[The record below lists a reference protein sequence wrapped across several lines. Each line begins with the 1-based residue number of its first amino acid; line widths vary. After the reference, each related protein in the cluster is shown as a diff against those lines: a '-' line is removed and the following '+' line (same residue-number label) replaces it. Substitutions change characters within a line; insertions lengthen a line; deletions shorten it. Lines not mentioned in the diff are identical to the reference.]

1 MTNGKRLKNQ
11 YRLQLAVNLINCI
24 LFSTV
29 IPIIRKWMI
38 LSCDFYLNV
47 EQVMP
52 ALMMIVIGVSTKY
65 SEKMK
70 NTMCNFFIVIYGV
83 LVIVNVIGAVFVVTY
98 YRAIG
103 ITMLIVIQFITTG
116 LLLPCLNITSKIFKA
131 RMFEK
136 ADDRE
141 EVDLGLTIA
150 QSISMIAGCIL
161 SFLIKDLVDTSVVPE
176 KLDITMKVIIVVFG
190 ISNAVSYL
198 NWAIAYVRFPNIR
211 ESSEKKR
218 TN

>member
-1 MTNGKRLKNQ
+1 MEKNLKNQ
-11 YRLQLAVNLINCI
+11 FRLQVAVSMVNCI
-24 LFSTV
+24 LFSAV
-29 IPIIRKWMI
+29 FPIIKKWMV

-52 ALMMIVIGVSTKY
+52 ALMMIIIGMSTKY
-65 SEKMK
+65 SDKMK
-70 NTMCNFFIVIYGV
+70 DAMCNFFLVIYGI
-83 LVIVNVIGAVFVVTY
+83 LVAINVIGAIFVVAY

-116 LLLPCLNITSKIFKA
+116 LLIPSLNITSKIFKA

-141 EVDLGLTIA
+141 EADLGMTIA
-150 QSISMIAGCIL
+150 QSASMIIGCGI
-161 SFLIKDLVDTSVVPE
+161 SFIVKDLVDTSVVPE
-176 KLDITMKVIIVVFG
+176 TLDTTMKIIVIIFG

-198 NWAIAYVRFPNIR
+198 NWAIAYVKLPNIKG
-211 ESSEKKR
+211 SEKKR

>member
-1 MTNGKRLKNQ
+1 MTKMERRLKNQ
-11 YRLQLAVNLINCI
+11 YRLQLVVNFINCV
-24 LFSTV
+24 LFSAV
-29 IPIIRKWMI
+29 IPVIRKWMV

-52 ALMMIVIGVSTKY
+52 ALMIIIIGVSTKY
-65 SEKMK
+65 SDKMK
-70 NTMCNFFIVIYGV
+70 DAMCNFFIVIYGILV
-83 LVIVNVIGAVFVVTY
+83 LINVIGAIFVVTY

-103 ITMLIVIQFITTG
+103 MTMLVVIQFITTG
-116 LLLPCLNITSKIFKA
+116 LLIPSLNITSKIFKA

-141 EVDLGLTIA
+141 NVDLGLTIV
-150 QSISMIAGCIL
+150 QSISMLIGCIF

-176 KLDITMKVIIVVFG
+176 TLDTTMKIIVIVFG

-198 NWAIAYVRFPNIR
+198 NWAVACVRFPNIKG
-211 ESSEKKR
+211 SEKKR

>member
-1 MTNGKRLKNQ
+1 MTKMERRLKNQ
-11 YRLQLAVNLINCI
+11 YRLHLAVNFINCV
-24 LFSTV
+24 LFSAV
-29 IPIIRKWMI
+29 MPIIRKWMV

-52 ALMMIVIGVSTKY
+52 ALMMVIIGVSTKY
-65 SEKMK
+65 SDKMK
-70 NTMCNFFIVIYGV
+70 DAMCNFFMVIYSILV
-83 LVIVNVIGAVFVVTY
+83 LINIIGAIFVVSY
-98 YRAIG
+98 YRVIG

-116 LLLPCLNITSKIFKA
+116 LLIPSLSITSKIFKA

-150 QSISMIAGCIL
+150 QSASMIIGCLI
-161 SFLIKDLVDTSVVPE
+161 SFIIKDLVDTSVVPE
-176 KLDITMKVIIVVFG
+176 TLDTTMKIIVITFG

-198 NWAIAYVRFPNIR
+198 NWAIAYVRFPNIKG
-211 ESSEKKR
+211 SEKKR

>member
-1 MTNGKRLKNQ
+1 MERRLKNQ
-11 YRLQLAVNLINCI
+11 YRLQLVVNFINCV
-24 LFSTV
+24 LFSAV
-29 IPIIRKWMI
+29 IPVIRKWMV

-52 ALMMIVIGVSTKY
+52 ALMIIIIGVSTKY
-65 SEKMK
+65 SDKMK
-70 NTMCNFFIVIYGV
+70 DAMCNFFIVIYGILV
-83 LVIVNVIGAVFVVTY
+83 LINVIGAIFVVTY

-103 ITMLIVIQFITTG
+103 MTMLVVIQFITTG
-116 LLLPCLNITSKIFKA
+116 LLIPSLNITSKIFKA

-141 EVDLGLTIA
+141 NVDLGLTIV
-150 QSISMIAGCIL
+150 QSISMLIGCIF

-176 KLDITMKVIIVVFG
+176 KLDITMKVIVIIFG
-190 ISNAVSYL
+190 ISNSVSYL
-198 NWAIAYVRFPNIR
+198 NWAIACIRFPNIKG
-211 ESSEKKR
+211 SEKKR

>member
-1 MTNGKRLKNQ
+1 MERRLKNQ
-11 YRLQLAVNLINCI
+11 YRLQLVVNFINCV
-24 LFSTV
+24 LFSAV
-29 IPIIRKWMI
+29 IPVIRKWMV

-52 ALMMIVIGVSTKY
+52 ALMIIIIGVSTKY
-65 SEKMK
+65 SDKMK
-70 NTMCNFFIVIYGV
+70 DAMCNFFIVIYGILV
-83 LVIVNVIGAVFVVTY
+83 LINVIGAIFVVTY

-103 ITMLIVIQFITTG
+103 MTMLVVIQFITTG
-116 LLLPCLNITSKIFKA
+116 LLIPSLNITSKIFKA

-141 EVDLGLTIA
+141 NVDLGLTIV
-150 QSISMIAGCIL
+150 QSISMLIGCIF

-176 KLDITMKVIIVVFG
+176 TLDTTMKIIVIVFG

-198 NWAIAYVRFPNIR
+198 NWAVACVRFPNIKG
-211 ESSEKKR
+211 SEKKR

>member
-1 MTNGKRLKNQ
+1 MEKRLKNQ
-11 YRLQLAVNLINCI
+11 YRLQAAVSLVNCI
-24 LFSTV
+24 LFSAV
-29 IPIIRKWMI
+29 FPIIKKWLV

-52 ALMMIVIGVSTKY
+52 ALMTIAIGVSTKY
-65 SEKMK
+65 SDKMK
-70 NTMCNFFIVIYGV
+70 DAMCNFFIVIYGILV
-83 LVIVNVIGAVFVVTY
+83 LINVVGAIFVVAY

-116 LLLPCLNITSKIFKA
+116 LLIPSLSITSKIFKA

-141 EVDLGLTIA
+141 EADLGMTVV
-150 QSISMIAGCIL
+150 QSASMIIGCGI
-161 SFLIKDLVDTSVVPE
+161 SFIIKDLVDTSVVPE
-176 KLDITMKVIIVVFG
+176 TLDTTMKIIVITFG
-190 ISNAVSYL
+190 VSNAISYL
-198 NWAIAYVRFPNIR
+198 NWAIAYVKFPNVKG
-211 ESSEKKR
+211 SEKKR

>member
-1 MTNGKRLKNQ
+1 MERKLKNQ
-11 YRLQLAVNLINCI
+11 YRLQLVVNFINCV
-24 LFSTV
+24 LFSAV
-29 IPIIRKWMI
+29 IPVIRKWMV

-52 ALMMIVIGVSTKY
+52 ALMIIIIGVSTKY
-65 SEKMK
+65 SDKMK
-70 NTMCNFFIVIYGV
+70 DAMCNFFIVIYGV
-83 LVIVNVIGAVFVVTY
+83 LVLINVIGAIFVVTY

-103 ITMLIVIQFITTG
+103 MTMLVVIQFITTG
-116 LLLPCLNITSKIFKA
+116 LLIPSLNITSKIFKA

-141 EVDLGLTIA
+141 NVDLGLTIV
-150 QSISMIAGCIL
+150 QSISMLIGCIF

-176 KLDITMKVIIVVFG
+176 KLDITMKVIVIIFG
-190 ISNAVSYL
+190 ISNSVSYL
-198 NWAIAYVRFPNIR
+198 NWAIACIRFPNIKG
-211 ESSEKKR
+211 SEKKR

>member
-1 MTNGKRLKNQ
+1 MTKMERRLKNQ
-11 YRLQLAVNLINCI
+11 YRLQLVVNFINCV
-24 LFSTV
+24 LFSAV
-29 IPIIRKWMI
+29 IPVIRKWMI

-52 ALMMIVIGVSTKY
+52 ALMIIIIGVSTKY
-65 SEKMK
+65 SDKMK
-70 NTMCNFFIVIYGV
+70 DAMCNFFIVIYGILV
-83 LVIVNVIGAVFVVTY
+83 LINVIGAIFVVTY

-103 ITMLIVIQFITTG
+103 MTMLVVIQFITTG
-116 LLLPCLNITSKIFKA
+116 LLIPSLNITSKIFKA

-141 EVDLGLTIA
+141 NVDLGLTIV
-150 QSISMIAGCIL
+150 QSISMLIGCIF

-176 KLDITMKVIIVVFG
+176 TLDTTMKIIVIVFG

-198 NWAIAYVRFPNIR
+198 NWAVACVRFPNIKG
-211 ESSEKKR
+211 SEKKR

>member
-1 MTNGKRLKNQ
+1 MERKLKNQ
-11 YRLQLAVNLINCI
+11 YRLQLVVNFINCV
-24 LFSTV
+24 LFSAV
-29 IPIIRKWMI
+29 IPVIRKWMV

-52 ALMMIVIGVSTKY
+52 ALMIIIIGVSTKY
-65 SEKMK
+65 SDKMK
-70 NTMCNFFIVIYGV
+70 DAMCNFFIVIYGILV
-83 LVIVNVIGAVFVVTY
+83 LVNVIGAIFVVTY

-103 ITMLIVIQFITTG
+103 MTMLVVIQFITTG
-116 LLLPCLNITSKIFKA
+116 LLIPSLNITSKIFKA

-141 EVDLGLTIA
+141 NVDLGLTIV
-150 QSISMIAGCIL
+150 QSISMLIGCIF

-176 KLDITMKVIIVVFG
+176 KLDITMKVIVIIFG
-190 ISNAVSYL
+190 ISNSVSYL
-198 NWAIAYVRFPNIR
+198 NWAIACIRFPNIKG
-211 ESSEKKR
+211 SEKKR